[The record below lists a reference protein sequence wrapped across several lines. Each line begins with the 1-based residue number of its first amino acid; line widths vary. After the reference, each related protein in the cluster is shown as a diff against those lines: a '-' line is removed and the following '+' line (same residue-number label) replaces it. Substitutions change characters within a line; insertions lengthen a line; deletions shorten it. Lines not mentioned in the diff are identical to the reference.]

1 MKAAGFSLLLAGWLI
16 VIVAIVLLPAAAI
29 RNVFILAGFAVEILG
44 LFLAV
49 QGHLTATRER
59 T

>member
-16 VIVAIVLLPAAAI
+16 VIVAILLLPAALA
-29 RNVFILAGFAVEILG
+29 RDAFILAGFAVEILG

-49 QGHLTATRER
+49 QGHLTGTRER